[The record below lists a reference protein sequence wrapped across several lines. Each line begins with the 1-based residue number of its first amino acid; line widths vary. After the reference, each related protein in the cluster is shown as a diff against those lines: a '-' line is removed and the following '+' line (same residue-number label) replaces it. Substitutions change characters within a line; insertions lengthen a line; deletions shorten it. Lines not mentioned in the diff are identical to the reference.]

1 MVKNFLF
8 YRDSN
13 RFDDILNDTSIK
25 KYIRTKLLFL
35 NYLIITIYQD
45 SKEIEKTI
53 SYIML
58 KYGEDVKDFTHII
71 PNRTPIPN
79 VDYMPKRD

>member
-8 YRDSN
+8 YRENN
-13 RFDDILNDTSIK
+13 RFDDILKDTNIK
-25 KYIRTKLLFL
+25 KHIRTKILFS
-35 NYLIITIYQD
+35 NYLILGIYEESKTID
-45 SKEIEKTI
+45 KII

-71 PNRTPIPN
+71 PSRTPIPN
-79 VDYMPKRD
+79 VDYLPKKS